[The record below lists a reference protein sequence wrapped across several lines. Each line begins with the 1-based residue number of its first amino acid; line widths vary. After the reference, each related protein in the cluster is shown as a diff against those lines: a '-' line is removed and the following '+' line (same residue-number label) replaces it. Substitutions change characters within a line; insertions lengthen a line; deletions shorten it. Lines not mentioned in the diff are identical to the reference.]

1 MKPLYKE
8 KYPLLFTP
16 LIVGK
21 NKVEY
26 KNRIFQAPMGM
37 ALGTDANGLINIIGE
52 EYYSSFARGGFAQI
66 CLPIEVPKG
75 RRSSPHLFHRRAV
88 PRLHEH
94 A

>member
-52 EYYSSFARGGFAQI
+52 EYYSSFARGGFCADMPAHRSAQGTAVI
-66 CLPIEVPKG
+66 PAPIPST
-75 RRSSPHLFHRRAV
+75 SSTTPS
-88 PRLHEH
+88 
-94 A
+94 